1 MHPENIYSQKSHRF
15 LAQEKGEMV
24 YTQINDIAGI
34 FASFAPFFVFLLI
47 VVLGP
52 ALISVASDDQQGQ
65 GNIHAL
71 NIAG

>member
-1 MHPENIYSQKSHRF
+1 MTQ
-15 LAQEKGEMV
+15 LV
-24 YTQINDIAGI
+24 YLQAL
-34 FASFAPFFVFLLI
+34 PFFVFLLI

-65 GNIHAL
+65 GDIHAL